1 MRNFYLALLL
11 PFLLGGCS
19 SEPSIEQFQTQESA
33 SFTIEDARSA
43 FQNQFIK
50 SQTRTGRKDNLSPL
64 SPGEFTPQWS
74 DGVHSA
80 NNSIISYDI
89 PILSDRKLAAFR
101 ATYRDC
107 AAIATHVN
115 VYQKLIVVKDIKTD
129 MISSYILTLIPDT
142 KNANEKDILSQF
154 LNCTNK
160 GAFSGLA
167 IYSLPQSNMLV
178 RINKYEQGKKTYG
191 VFLPGCNKEKFES
204 VKLILKNTYL
214 ANKACVTTRAGGE
227 DDWDFGNKDY
237 EDLGN
242 GFYYDEQG
250 NIFYDYDGDGVPDS
264 VWIPPVIV
272 DPDPTPDPGQPEEN
286 YCPFCG
292 SMFCSGD
299 CQNSGTGDWGGGGGN
314 PGETTPNPDFGENM
328 NDARYT
334 EIGRNGIAKIK
345 TDLQQGNF
353 RCEKCI
359 IGPTGTA
366 LISAAS
372 VGVNVNGIA
381 TSCISFLEHADKT
394 ALAFGKS
401 MSLAGIALGGAQT
414 YIGFTD
420 GDIST
425 GDVLNAIS
433 TALGVAGYACA
444 FIPGGQIVGGVL
456 GVTSC
461 VIGFVAGFF
470 SYNLPSEIHIELDN
484 GRKIHLY
491 LNSSY
496 LC

>member
-1 MRNFYLALLL
+1 MRNLYLALLL

-50 SQTRTGRKDNLSPL
+50 SQTRTGQKDNLSPL

-314 PGETTPNPDFGENM
+314 PGETTPPNPTTDMRAIGKKGVDKMMEDLSKGNVECKTIKRTSAFTGFVNGFG
-328 NDARYT
+328 
-334 EIGRNGIAKIK
+334 
-345 TDLQQGNF
+345 
-353 RCEKCI
+353 
-359 IGPTGTA
+359 
-366 LISAAS
+366 
-372 VGVNVNGIA
+372 VGVNTYGIF
-381 TSCISFLEHADKT
+381 TSCTNFLKNVDDS
-394 ALAFGKS
+394 ALTKFGYGLS
-401 MSLAGIALGGAQT
+401 GLGCAIGTYQT
-414 YIGFTD
+414 IVAVSD
-420 GDIST
+420 G
-425 GDVLNAIS
+425 NIS
-433 TALGVAGYACA
+433 TADMLTITSTVLGSMAIGFAIIGVAPVA
-444 FIPGGQIVGGVL
+444 GVL
-456 GVTSC
+456 GVASA
-461 VIGFVAGFF
+461 VIGLASTFF
-470 SYNLPSEIHIELDN
+470 TYSPMLLEIPHENGGHIY
-484 GRKIHLY
+484 IY
-491 LNSSY
+491 IPASVSIA
-496 LC
+496 